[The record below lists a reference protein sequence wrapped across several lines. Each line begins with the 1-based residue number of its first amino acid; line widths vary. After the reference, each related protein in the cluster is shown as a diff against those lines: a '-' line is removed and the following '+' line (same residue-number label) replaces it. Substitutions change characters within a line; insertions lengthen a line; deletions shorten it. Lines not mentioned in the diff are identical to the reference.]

1 MSNNRSE
8 SLQQCWQAV
17 WNSLF
22 VAGTVFFVMSD
33 IYFRN
38 FGEIAGS
45 FGRLAMLGAAF
56 AIAGFVV
63 LLGVQCLVFR
73 TRFFGSLSLLIFLGG
88 LILWLQSY
96 IFYWN
101 FGLMDGSTIDW
112 REFRLCAWFEI
123 VFFVLLVGVVMGLRK
138 KLQPRLL
145 TTLAIIFFTIQLAS
159 AFSSFMANKDA
170 LIGGADQEPT
180 VKKFRAEYGGM
191 LRFSGRQN
199 VIVVILDMFGQ
210 KLFTTALAER
220 PELAPSFKDFTLFEN
235 MLTPVPGTVDNIPQ
249 ILTGPHAIKPFGSFS
264 SRTSEYI
271 DFIRRAYQSEGSL
284 PRKLRSLGYS
294 SEAYSRVPMTI
305 HWSRDLFD
313 NITPIGAGDKAPH
326 AEKASFFTLD
336 GATLNGWAELCFLQA
351 FRSLPTFAREWVFEN
366 HDFVTSE
373 VKRRTVKVFPVKT
386 DKRMAESFEGWATH
400 REFDELFLDNLQKEL
415 RAPTTSSPTN
425 DDRPAFKFFHL
436 AGAHYPYWIDEHFR
450 RMNSHAATAEI
461 QQGIGYLKMMGM
473 FLDLLKR
480 QGVYDDAVIVIMADH
495 GSSRSSSIYALSDPS
510 QAFRPLFLLK
520 PLKAKQDTMRRRAEP
535 GFIWEVRPTIME
547 AIGVD
552 PGSMGVSLFNI
563 APDELAARDKEW
575 DARFL
580 AEGEPSCAPQNPE
593 VVDLKALSLE
603 RASGGEQGDIHTNRH
618 RVRFLLFGDLPR
630 PTQDRK
636 LLLKRLGDE
645 RKALTVNLA
654 VSSELKQKFNWWYSA
669 ACLKG
674 DALPDGQYFVSDL
687 EPKEGRRFLE
697 RPWALRLQVTQGVAK
712 IVH

>member
-1 MSNNRSE
+1 MSSNRSE

-17 WNSLF
+17 WSSLF

-45 FGRLAMLGAAF
+45 FGHLTMLGAAF
-56 AIAGFVV
+56 AMAGFVV
-63 LLGVQCLVFR
+63 LVGVQCLVFR
-73 TRFFGSLSLLIFLGG
+73 TRFFGPVSLLIFLGG

-112 REFRLCAWFEI
+112 REFRLYTWFEI
-123 VFFVLLVGVVMGLRK
+123 VFYVLLVGVAMGLRK

-159 AFSSFMANKDA
+159 AFSSFVANKDA

-220 PELAPSFKDFTLFEN
+220 PELALSFKDFTLFEN

-313 NITPIGAGDKAPH
+313 NITPIEVGDTAPR
-326 AEKASFFTLD
+326 AQRESFFTLD
-336 GATLNGWAELCFLQA
+336 GATLNGWAEVCFLQG

-373 VKRRTVKVFPVKT
+373 VKVHTIKIFPVKSE
-386 DKRMAESFEGWATH
+386 KRMAESFEGWATH
-400 REFDELFLDNLQKEL
+400 REFDEMFLDGLQKEL
-415 RAPTTSSPTN
+415 RAPSTSSPN
-425 DDRPAFKFFHL
+425 KEDRPAFKFFHL

-450 RMNSHAATAEI
+450 RMNSHAATAEL

-473 FLDLLKR
+473 FFDMLKQR
-480 QGVYDDAVIVIMADH
+480 GVYERSLIVIMADH
-495 GSSRSSSIYALSDPS
+495 GSSRTSSIYALSDPS
-510 QAFRPLFLLK
+510 QAFRPLFLIK
-520 PLKAKQDTMRRRAEP
+520 PVLAKQIAMRRRTEHA
-535 GFIWEVRPTIME
+535 FIWEVRPTILD
-547 AIGVD
+547 AIGASPRPMGASIFKL
-552 PGSMGVSLFNI
+552 PG
-563 APDELAARDKEW
+563 DELATRGKEW
-575 DARFL
+575 QARFL
-580 AEGEPSCAPQNPE
+580 TEDDQACSPQKPE
-593 VVDLKALSLE
+593 ILDLKKMSIESLN
-603 RASGGEQGDIHTNRH
+603 GGKQGDVHTNLH

-630 PTQDRK
+630 PTQDRR
-636 LLLKRLGDE
+636 LLLRSLGE
-645 RKALTVNLA
+645 SRRALAINLPI
-654 VSSELKQKFNWWYSA
+654 SSELKQKFNWWYSA
-669 ACLKG
+669 TCLKNG
-674 DALPDGQYFVSDL
+674 TLPDGQYSISDL
-687 EPKEGRRFLE
+687 EAKGGGRFLE
-697 RPWALRLQVTQGVAK
+697 RPWATRIQFAGGIPTTLP
-712 IVH
+712 